1 LGQKDGI
8 IVSRRQKIMLAVIF
22 IAMFNFLLVILFG
35 DKGLVELQRL
45 GRVYQQLS
53 KGNERLTRENSQ
65 MYRSVDR
72 LQNDPAFVE
81 NIARQELGMIRPD
94 ELIFKFKNKA
104 TNP

>member
-1 LGQKDGI
+1 
-8 IVSRRQKIMLAVIF
+8 
-22 IAMFNFLLVILFG
+22 
-35 DKGLVELQRL
+35 
-45 GRVYQQLS
+45 
-53 KGNERLTRENSQ
+53 

-81 NIARQELGMIRPD
+81 NIARQELGMIRSD